1 MNANEQDLES
11 LALRAGRG
19 DRAAGAALREQLEPQ
34 LVQIVRHT
42 LRSGRDTNPVAKCVL
57 AEARR
62 VAFVPRQGGWEAPES
77 LVSQVARRICESVLA
92 GLGAA
97 AAPRRW
103 ALDTV
108 ANAS

>member
-34 LVQIVRHT
+34 LV
-42 LRSGRDTNPVAKCVL
+42 RSGRDTNPVAKCVL